1 MKKRLLPL
9 LLALLLL
16 ALTGCEDLD
25 STDPLDELS
34 QFYRQENEEPEP
46 EPLTAF
52 TLPYVSGETLDPL
65 TTTDTVQQTVGQLL
79 YEGLFALNEQFEPE
93 PVLADAYTY
102 DSESR
107 TWTIT
112 LRSGVMFSDGS
123 MLTAQDVAAS
133 LARAKSSP
141 RYGARLRCV
150 NSVTAWD
157 GAVVITLSEDV
168 ATLPFGCA
176 HRQVRHGDQ
185 HRPHRHRPVPVRQG
199 RYRRV
204 PHRQHLLVAGS
215 VPAGAA
221 HRAAPLQGQGLSPL
235 RLLLPRDTAPGP

>member
-25 STDPLDELS
+25 SIDPLDELS

-157 GAVVITLSEDV
+157 GAVVITVSRGSNVDE
-168 ATLPFGCA
+168 AA
-176 HRQVRHGDQ
+176 
-185 HRPHRHRPVPVRQG
+185 
-199 RYRRV
+199 
-204 PHRQHLLVAGS
+204 LLEALESGKL
-215 VPAGAA
+215 
-221 HRAAPLQGQGLSPL
+221 RAAGLDVWMDEKHPNWALASHPAVSCTPHIGAGTKEAQKRIGAEL
-235 RLLLPRDTAPGP
+235 VDIVEHFSF